1 MNALTS
7 LLVSGLAVG
16 AIYAIVALGFVLV
29 FKATGVLNF
38 AHGYF
43 LTIASYL
50 GLTFLARMGLSFVTG
65 LLIIAAIMA
74 ATGVAVHYGIMRW
87 MIGKAFFS
95 IVLVTVGMEIIIR
108 AGLLVAYG
116 PLEFGRL
123 QALPGGGLS
132 SEFLG
137 ISISFVNLIVMGTAV
152 AVVIGFLAFFRYTRV
167 GLHMRAVA
175 ENLEA
180 AAAMGINPNKIY
192 AMAWAI
198 SLGMAAVGGVLYA
211 HYSASIDLGLAA
223 VGLRAFPAAIIGGID
238 SVQGAIIGGLIV
250 GVVETLGTGYLGAEW
265 RDVIAFGIMF
275 LVLMWRP
282 SGLFGTKE
290 LVRV

>member
-1 MNALTS
+1 MIVPF
-7 LLVSGLAVG
+7 LLSGISVG

-38 AHGYF
+38 AHGSF
-43 LTIASYL
+43 LMLSGYL
-50 GLTFLARMGLSFVTG
+50 GLTFLTRMDLPFAAGLV
-65 LLIIAAIMA
+65 LVAVLMA
-74 ATGVAVHYGIMRW
+74 LTGVAVHYGVMRW
-87 MIGKAFFS
+87 MIGKPFFS
-95 IVLVTVGMEIIIR
+95 VVLVTVGMEILIR
-108 AGLLVAYG
+108 AGLLMAYG

-123 QALPGGGLS
+123 QKLPSGGVRI
-132 SEFLG
+132 LG
-137 ISISFVNLIVMGTAV
+137 VGVSWVDIIILLTAV
-152 AVVIGFLAFFRYTRV
+152 TVVGGFFLFFRYSRI

-180 AAAMGINPNKIY
+180 AAAMGISPNRIY
-192 AMAWAI
+192 ATAWAI
-198 SLGMAAVGGVLYA
+198 GLMMAGIGGVLYA
-211 HYSASIDLGLAA
+211 HKAASIDLNMAA
-223 VGLRAFPAAIIGGID
+223 VGLRAFPAAILGGMD

-250 GVVETLGTGYLGAEW
+250 GIVEAVGAGFLGAGY

-275 LVLMWRP
+275 VVLLWRP

>member
-1 MNALTS
+1 MDT
-7 LLVSGLAVG
+7 LLPFLLNGISVG

-38 AHGYF
+38 AHGSF
-43 LTIASYL
+43 LMLAAYL
-50 GLTFLARMGLSFVTG
+50 AVTLLERMDQSFLVG
-65 LLIIAAIMA
+65 LLVISVIMA
-74 ATGVAVHYGIMRW
+74 VVGVALHYGVMQW

-95 IVLVTVGMEIIIR
+95 VVLVTVGMEILIR
-108 AGLLVAYG
+108 AGLLMGYG

-123 QALPGGGLS
+123 QKLPGGGMD
-132 SEFLG
+132 FAG
-137 ISISFVNLIVMGTAV
+137 DFVSWVDVIILATAIV
-152 AVVIGFLAFFRYTRV
+152 VVSGFMLFFRYSRV

-180 AAAMGINPNKIY
+180 AAAMGINPNRIY
-192 AMAWAI
+192 ATAWAL
-198 SLGMAAVGGVLYA
+198 SLTMAGIGGVLYA
-211 HYSASIDLGLAA
+211 HKTASIDLNLAA
-223 VGLRAFPAAIIGGID
+223 VGLRAFPAAILGGID
-238 SVQGAIIGGLIV
+238 SVQGAILGGLLVGIV
-250 GVVETLGTGYLGAEW
+250 ESVGAGYLGPEY

>member
-1 MNALTS
+1 MDT
-7 LLVSGLAVG
+7 LLPFLLNGISVG

-38 AHGYF
+38 AHGSF
-43 LTIASYL
+43 LMLAAYL
-50 GLTFLARMGLSFVTG
+50 AVTLLGRMDQSFLVG
-65 LLIIAAIMA
+65 LLVISVIMA
-74 ATGVAVHYGIMRW
+74 VVGVALHYGVMQW

-95 IVLVTVGMEIIIR
+95 VVLVTVGMEILIR
-108 AGLLVAYG
+108 AGLLMGYG

-123 QALPGGGLS
+123 QKLPGGGVD
-132 SEFLG
+132 FAG
-137 ISISFVNLIVMGTAV
+137 DFVSWVDVIILATAIV
-152 AVVIGFLAFFRYTRV
+152 VVSGFMLFFRYSRV

-180 AAAMGINPNKIY
+180 AAAMGINPNRIY
-192 AMAWAI
+192 ATAWAL
-198 SLGMAAVGGVLYA
+198 SLTMAGIGGVLYA
-211 HYSASIDLGLAA
+211 HKTASIDLNLAA
-223 VGLRAFPAAIIGGID
+223 VGLRAFPAAILGGID
-238 SVQGAIIGGLIV
+238 SVQGAILGGLLVGIV
-250 GVVETLGTGYLGAEW
+250 ESVGAGYLGPEY